1 MKKAFKLFFKVFPIL
16 EVFLV
21 FVVLISVILVIV
33 FGVIA
38 YKKYERLPDD
48 LKNGERI
55 KVIEKYD
62 RTYYLLLLRAYLN
75 FLIRMLL
82 SILSC
87 LYSLFIILVIY
98 IVDIFMNPFYNYD
111 LYKNMTDIKILNGSI
126 VAIIAV
132 FLLKDFLKNFWKYCK
147 SRIRDFDIPIP
158 TENIDV
164 YILQKDTVNKRLTTL
179 KKKDKN
185 KYFFESFLYK
195 VDNKKNYYFATN
207 SEKDAV
213 AIYHYESGGLYIKQN
228 NKIKR
233 YDLKNHLKSIM
244 NFSFEHSA
252 DEKNEKYQII
262 DLKKKLFNDNG
273 KWLVKFNDCIL
284 IDNSLDRTQLNYLW
298 IFVSKMQKIY
308 CLQESNK
315 LNNRL

>member
-1 MKKAFKLFFKVFPIL
+1 MGKAFKLFFKVFPIL
-16 EVFLV
+16 EIFLAL
-21 FVVLISVILVIV
+21 VVLISVVLAIV

-38 YKKYERLPDD
+38 YKKYKRLPDD
-48 LKNGERI
+48 LKNKERI

-62 RTYYLLLLRAYLN
+62 RTCYLLLLRAYLN

-82 SILSC
+82 SVLSF
-87 LYSLFIILVIY
+87 LYSFFIMLVIY
-98 IVDIFMNPFYNYD
+98 IVDVFMNPFYNYG

-179 KKKDKN
+179 RKNDSN
-185 KYFFESFLYK
+185 KYYFESYLYK
-195 VDNKKNYYFATN
+195 VDDKKNYYFTTN
-207 SEKDAV
+207 IEKDVA
-213 AIYHYESGGLYIKQN
+213 AIYHYESRSLYIKQN
-228 NKIKR
+228 NKIER
-233 YDLKNHLKSIM
+233 YNFSNHLKYIM
-244 NFSFEHSA
+244 NFSFEHSV
-252 DEKNEKYQII
+252 DEKNEKYQIT
-262 DLKKKLFNDNG
+262 DLKKELFNDNG
-273 KWLVKFNDCIL
+273 KWLVKFNDHIL
-284 IDNSLDRTQLNYLW
+284 IDNSLDERQLKYLW

-308 CLQESNK
+308 CSQESNK